1 MQEMMVVSSSRVEIT
16 TVSPITVTTLAPG
29 PASGPWSLGWVQQ

>member
-1 MQEMMVVSSSRVEIT
+1 MQEMMVVSSSRVDIT
-16 TVSPITVTTLAPG
+16 TVIPMTVTTLTPC